1 MNEQIYNSRMMKP
14 SSFGPSST
22 GVMQNVPQPNGQ
34 INGYPPASLQNH
46 PGRVPPPGVSNPG
59 INSAMTSSSHSS
71 GTNSPNM
78 MYSPQNPAAGPLPR
92 STQTVLQPVQNNQYN
107 APRPLAQVANRNQ
120 VQGSSMNL
128 LPPPFP
134 NQNIASTPSPV
145 QSFGQS
151 GITPPSGQPIGSNF
165 QPILSSKPGPQPNVP
180 SNYSSVPNRPPNS
193 SQNEIVQPGA
203 PNSQFTQPY
212 NNFMRPPNTANSES
226 YRQPSPTAGQYSYN
240 NASVNRFP
248 ATAGCQSALASGPP
262 PRGPNSLT
270 SVGAQS
276 VGNKPNLSH
285 PNNVSSSLASPNVPP
300 HVFNSSASGPNARIH
315 HTQMVTDHWRHHFR
329 KTDQISQSQTGVEI
343 IEIFYCKL
351 AVSVRGNPKYC
362 IQVPKYTTYS
372 YTEGEED
379 PTPNI
384 SKIEPNY
391 SLPSS
396 VSPSSQPPPSG
407 MMQSNSLPAVSSSCS
422 MPTSQPSNFTGMPN
436 SIGGQPQPRMAA
448 PALNTYNQNQS
459 RTSQFMS
466 SQASARPPQYGR
478 NFGSAGS
485 GMHPDQL
492 ASRVGSM
499 NIFGGSEAFNIM
511 QNKNVLPE
519 TALPVPRPAIPEHQS
534 NCSPEIGVWADGR
547 PGILVPEPAEMAL
560 APLLCHV
567 GHVRRS
573 AVLREHVVVSK
584 CFGNPWQNI
593 FFQTI
598 SSGFIRQ
605 NNFWAPSGTAFELS
619 AKNLSFWVFATASTV
634 KIFLSDQKKTLTT
647 PTLEATSLVQNPAFL
662 RATISRRLL
671 AAILDASLADQR
683 IARRGLIVL
692 TNIPEEFLF
701 DPVSKQYGDPSRRP
715 EVNVATVEFIAPSE
729 YMLRPP
735 QPAVYLYLLDV
746 TRNALA
752 TGYLDIFCKTLL
764 TEIDNIPGDARTQI
778 GFIAFDSCLHF
789 YNLSERQA
797 QPQMMTVSDIDGV
810 RERERA
816 GNVFN
821 GLTLWHIDVKGPSEV
836 EHLRGMPILGCSVK
850 NRIRLSYLV
859 VLRSTAF
866 NIFLP
871 LPEGLLVNIH
881 ESKELVKD
889 LLTKLPSMFEGSLE
903 TQNALG
909 AVLQVAYKLL
919 APTGG
924 RISVLQTSLPSI
936 GPGKLKSRE
945 DPNQRAAKDIQNL
958 GPANDFYKKLALEF
972 SGQQIAVDL
981 FILSSQYTDIAT
993 LSCVS
998 KFSGGCMYHYPGFQA
1013 TANLS
1018 QSNRFKIDLQRYINR
1033 KIGFEAV
1040 MRIRCTKGIS
1050 IHTFHGDFFV
1060 RSTDLLSLPNINP
1073 DAAFGMHMSLEES
1086 LSDCKTV
1093 CFQAALL
1100 YTSTAG
1106 ERRIRVHTMCLPVTT
1121 SISDVI
1127 SNADQQAIAGLVA
1140 KMAVD
1145 RSLNSSMSD
1154 AREALLNV
1162 SIDACGAFQQISSS
1176 QPSGALMV
1184 PLSIRLLPLY
1194 TLAILKSVSF
1204 RVGTSTKLDERVFA
1218 MNLLKTLPLDQLI
1231 LMVYPEMYPV
1241 HALGNCP
1248 KVEYDNSEVAQPP
1261 LLHLSSERTDQNGAY
1276 LMHTGRDIYLYVC
1289 GAISDSFCQNVLG
1302 VPCFAAISEE
1312 MFHLPE
1318 LENVES
1324 KMLRA
1329 FIKDD
1334 SRLKLLFLEH
1344 IIEDRSEST
1353 YSYYEFLQ
1361 HIQQQVCK

>member
-315 HTQMVTDHWRHHFR
+315 HTQM
-329 KTDQISQSQTGVEI
+329 
-343 IEIFYCKL
+343 
-351 AVSVRGNPKYC
+351 
-362 IQVPKYTTYS
+362 
-372 YTEGEED
+372 
-379 PTPNI
+379 
-384 SKIEPNY
+384 PNY

-534 NCSPEIGVWADGR
+534 NCSPDIMRCTLNSIPESQSLLQKVR
-547 PGILVPEPAEMAL
+547 LPLGILIHPF
-560 APLLCHV
+560 
-567 GHVRRS
+567 RD
-573 AVLREHVVVSK
+573 
-584 CFGNPWQNI
+584 
-593 FFQTI
+593 I
-598 SSGFIRQ
+598 SSLPVIQCSTIVRCRSCRTYINPFVYFVDSKRWKC
-605 NNFWAPSGTAFELS
+605 NLCYRVNEL
-619 AKNLSFWVFATASTV
+619 
-634 KIFLSDQKKTLTT
+634 
-647 PTLEATSLVQNPAFL
+647 
-662 RATISRRLL
+662 
-671 AAILDASLADQR
+671 
-683 IARRGLIVL
+683 
-692 TNIPEEFLF
+692 PEEFLF

-797 QPQMMTVSDIDGV
+797 QPQMMTVSDIDGI
-810 RERERA
+810 
-816 GNVFN
+816 
-821 GLTLWHIDVKGPSEV
+821 WHIDVKGPSEV
-836 EHLRGMPILGCSVK
+836 EHLRD
-850 NRIRLSYLV
+850 
-859 VLRSTAF
+859 
-866 NIFLP
+866 IFLP

>member
-315 HTQMVTDHWRHHFR
+315 HTQM
-329 KTDQISQSQTGVEI
+329 
-343 IEIFYCKL
+343 
-351 AVSVRGNPKYC
+351 RGNPKYC

-534 NCSPEIGVWADGR
+534 NCSPDIMRCTLNSIPESQSLLQKVR
-547 PGILVPEPAEMAL
+547 LPLGILIHPF
-560 APLLCHV
+560 
-567 GHVRRS
+567 RD
-573 AVLREHVVVSK
+573 
-584 CFGNPWQNI
+584 
-593 FFQTI
+593 I
-598 SSGFIRQ
+598 SSLPVIQCSTIVRCRSCRTYINPFVYFVDSKRWKC
-605 NNFWAPSGTAFELS
+605 NLCYRVNEL
-619 AKNLSFWVFATASTV
+619 
-634 KIFLSDQKKTLTT
+634 
-647 PTLEATSLVQNPAFL
+647 
-662 RATISRRLL
+662 
-671 AAILDASLADQR
+671 
-683 IARRGLIVL
+683 
-692 TNIPEEFLF
+692 PEEFLF

-797 QPQMMTVSDIDGV
+797 QPQMMTVSDIDGI
-810 RERERA
+810 
-816 GNVFN
+816 
-821 GLTLWHIDVKGPSEV
+821 WHIDVKGPSEV
-836 EHLRGMPILGCSVK
+836 EHLRD
-850 NRIRLSYLV
+850 
-859 VLRSTAF
+859 
-866 NIFLP
+866 IFLP